1 MTNTK
6 LHRHSPVPAPPEC
19 RWAVIPRIFPLFCT
33 AAISAAFFA
42 PGHIPGYRFRL
53 FRSLN
58 VVGKFKPKWSQKP
71 FSNVT
76 DSAALES
83 EVSDQEEGGQAFR
96 SWKTRSRPSGSL
108 SSLLTQ
114 ADMRGH

>member
-1 MTNTK
+1 MEHDEYQT
-6 LHRHSPVPAPPEC
+6 PP
-19 RWAVIPRIFPLFCT
+19 PLTRGCT
-33 AAISAAFFA
+33 ARMPLGSYSPYFPTLLYSGNQCGFVRSWA
-42 PGHIPGYRFRL
+42 IPGYRFRL

-83 EVSDQEEGGQAFR
+83 EVSD
-96 SWKTRSRPSGSL
+96 
-108 SSLLTQ
+108 
-114 ADMRGH
+114 